1 MKAMQAVKTAK
12 KAILWALAAM
22 VILSAVPAL
31 AEDYTIRLAF
41 IGAESHGSYIALNEK
56 FKKDIEEK
64 TGGRVKVELYPNAQL
79 GSDRQAIEG
88 ISIGTLEMAV
98 VGGSSLL
105 TLDDRMTIMDL
116 PFIFKTREAAHKV
129 YDEFLTEEFNKYLEP
144 HDILI
149 LFSGELG
156 YRHITNSRGP
166 IQTPADLKGLK
177 IRTMENP
184 LHVQTFNLLGANPTP
199 VAFSELYTALQ
210 QGTVDA
216 EENPIGVIVTS
227 KLYEVQKYTSLTGHI
242 YTTAPFI
249 ISKSYWEGLPEDIR
263 KIISEVA
270 EETKPY
276 QRDVIENQNSEFLE
290 ELEKAGVTVNDLS
303 PDDKQAFIDL
313 CKPVYD
319 AYTTKHG
326 ESLIQKIM
334 SAQ

>member
-1 MKAMQAVKTAK
+1 MAAAMKKTV
-12 KAILWALAAM
+12 LLVLAAA
-22 VILSAVPAL
+22 VFLSAVPAL
-31 AEDYTIRLAF
+31 AAEEYTIRVAF
-41 IGAESHGSYIALNEK
+41 IGAESHGSYITLNEK

-88 ISIGTLEMAV
+88 ISIGTIEMAV

-116 PFIFKTREAAHKV
+116 PFIFKTREAAHKA
-129 YDEFLTEEFNKYLEP
+129 YDEFLTAEFNKYLEP

-166 IQTPADLKGLK
+166 IQKPSDLSGLK

-184 LHVQTFNLLGANPTP
+184 LHVETFRLLGANPTP

-216 EENPIGVIVTS
+216 QENPIGVIVTS

-249 ISKSYWEGLPEDIR
+249 VSKSYWENLPEDIR
-263 KIISEVA
+263 TIIASVA

-276 QRDVIENQNSEFLE
+276 QRDVIETQNSEFLG
-290 ELEKAGVTVNDLS
+290 ELEKAGIQVNDLS
-303 PDDKQAFIDL
+303 PADKQAFIDL

-319 AYTTKHG
+319 SYIGKHG
-326 ESLIQKIM
+326 DDMIKKIM
-334 SAQ
+334 AIQ

>member
-1 MKAMQAVKTAK
+1 MKKTVLRVLAV
-12 KAILWALAAM
+12 M
-22 VILSAVPAL
+22 VFSGAFSAFFVSPAS
-31 AEDYTIRLAF
+31 AEDYTIRVAF
-41 IGAESHGSYIALNEK
+41 IGAESHGSYITLSEK
-56 FKKDIEEK
+56 FKKDIEAR
-64 TGGRVKVELYPNAQL
+64 TDGRVTVELYPNAQL

-98 VGGSSLL
+98 IGGSSLL

-116 PFIFKTREAAHKV
+116 PFIFKTREAAHKA

-156 YRHITNSRGP
+156 YRHITNNRSP
-166 IQTPADLKGLK
+166 IRTPADLSGLK

-184 LHVQTFNLLGANPTP
+184 LHVETFRLLGSNPTP

-249 ISKSYWEGLPEDIR
+249 ISKSYFEKLPEDIR
-263 KIISEVA
+263 KVIIDVA

-276 QRDVIENQNSEFLE
+276 QREVIEKQNSEFLG
-290 ELEKAGVTVNDLS
+290 ELEKAGIEINDLS
-303 PDDKQAFIDL
+303 PDDKQAFADL

-319 AYTTKHG
+319 AYIAKYG
-326 ESLIQKIM
+326 DSMIQKI
-334 SAQ
+334 SAIQ

>member
-1 MKAMQAVKTAK
+1 MKTTVLFAV
-12 KAILWALAAM
+12 
-22 VILSAVPAL
+22 AVMMFWGAFPAR
-31 AEDYTIRLAF
+31 AEEYTIRVAF
-41 IGAESHGSYIALNEK
+41 IGAESHGSYITLNEK
-56 FKKDIEEK
+56 FKKDIEER

-116 PFIFKTREAAHKV
+116 PFIFKTREAAHKA

-166 IQTPADLKGLK
+166 IRTPADLKGLK

-184 LHVQTFNLLGANPTP
+184 LHVETFRLLGANPTP

-216 EENPIGVIVTS
+216 QENPIGVIVTS
-227 KLYEVQKYTSLTGHI
+227 KLFEVQKYTSLTGHI

-249 ISKSYWEGLPEDIR
+249 ISKSYWENLPDDIR

-276 QRDVIENQNSEFLE
+276 QRNVIEEQNLQFLG
-290 ELEKAGVTVNDLS
+290 ELEKAGGEVNDLS
-303 PDDKQAFIDL
+303 PAEKQAFIDL

-319 AYTTKHG
+319 DYIKKYQDGTIKRIMA
-326 ESLIQKIM
+326 IQ
-334 SAQ
+334 

>member
-1 MKAMQAVKTAK
+1 MIFWGAF
-12 KAILWALAAM
+12 
-22 VILSAVPAL
+22 PAR
-31 AEDYTIRLAF
+31 AEEYTIRVAF
-41 IGAESHGSYIALNEK
+41 IGAESHGSYITLNEK

-116 PFIFKTREAAHKV
+116 PFIFKTREAAHKA

-156 YRHITNSRGP
+156 YRHITNSRSP
-166 IQTPADLKGLK
+166 IRIPTNLKGLK

-184 LHVQTFNLLGANPTP
+184 LHVETFRLLGANPTP

-216 EENPIGVIVTS
+216 QENPIGVIVTS
-227 KLYEVQKYTSLTGHI
+227 KLFEVQKYASLTGHI

-249 ISKSYWEGLPEDIR
+249 ISKSYWEKLPDDIR

-276 QRDVIENQNSEFLE
+276 QRDVIEQQNSQFIG
-290 ELEKAGVTVNDLS
+290 ELEKAGVEINDLS
-303 PDDKQAFIDL
+303 PDEKQAFIDL

-319 AYTTKHG
+319 AYIAKYG
-326 ESLIQKIM
+326 DGMIRKIM
-334 SAQ
+334 EIQ

>member
-1 MKAMQAVKTAK
+1 MKKTVLWVLTAMIFWGAF
-12 KAILWALAAM
+12 
-22 VILSAVPAL
+22 PAR
-31 AEDYTIRLAF
+31 AEEYTIRVAF
-41 IGAESHGSYIALNEK
+41 IGAESHGSYITLNEK

-116 PFIFKTREAAHKV
+116 PFIFKTREAAHKA

-156 YRHITNSRGP
+156 YRHITNSRSP
-166 IQTPADLKGLK
+166 IRIPTNLKGLK

-184 LHVQTFNLLGANPTP
+184 LHVETFRLLGANPTP

-216 EENPIGVIVTS
+216 QENPIGVIVTS
-227 KLYEVQKYTSLTGHI
+227 KLFEVQKYASLTGHI

-249 ISKSYWEGLPEDIR
+249 ISKSYWEKLPDDIR

-276 QRDVIENQNSEFLE
+276 QRDVIEQQNSQFIG
-290 ELEKAGVTVNDLS
+290 ELEKAGVEINDLS
-303 PDDKQAFIDL
+303 PDEKQAFIDL

-319 AYTTKHG
+319 AYIAKYG
-326 ESLIQKIM
+326 DGMIRKIM
-334 SAQ
+334 EIQ

>member
-1 MKAMQAVKTAK
+1 MKHAV
-12 KAILWALAAM
+12 LAARKVALGVLAVM
-22 VILSAVPAL
+22 VFWSALPAWSG
-31 AEDYTIRLAF
+31 EYTIRAAF
-41 IGAESHGSYIALNEK
+41 IGAESHGSYIALEK
-56 FKKDIEEK
+56 FKKDVEEK
-64 TGGRVKVELYPNAQL
+64 TGGKVTVELYPNAQL

-116 PFIFKTREAAHKV
+116 PFIFKTREAAHKA
-129 YDEFLTEEFNKYLEP
+129 YDEFLTEEFNKYLDR

-156 YRHITNSRGP
+156 YRHITNSRKS
-166 IQTPADLKGLK
+166 IQKPDDLKGLK

-184 LHVQTFNLLGANPTP
+184 LHVETFKLLGANPTP

-216 EENPIGVIVTS
+216 QENPIGVIVTS
-227 KLYEVQKYTSLTGHI
+227 KLYEVQKFTSLTGHI

-249 ISKSYWEGLPEDIR
+249 VSKSYWNRLPADIR
-263 KIISEVA
+263 KAISDVA

-276 QRDVIENQNSEFLE
+276 QRDVIEKQNAEFLG
-290 ELEKAGVTVNDLS
+290 ELDKAGLKINDLS
-303 PDDKQAFIDL
+303 PADKQVFIDL

-319 AYTTKHG
+319 AYIKKYG
-326 ESLIQKIM
+326 DGLVKEIMEIQ
-334 SAQ
+334 

>member
-1 MKAMQAVKTAK
+1 MSLLSA
-12 KAILWALAAM
+12 AIL
-22 VILSAVPAL
+22 LSAFPAFPVR
-31 AEDYTIRLAF
+31 AEEYTIRVAF
-41 IGAESHGSYIALNEK
+41 IGAESHGSYITLNEK
-56 FKKDIEEK
+56 FKKEIEER

-116 PFIFKTREAAHKV
+116 PFIFKTREAAHRV
-129 YDEFLTEEFNKYLEP
+129 YDEFLTAEFNKYLEP

-156 YRHITNSRGP
+156 YRHITNNRNP
-166 IQTPADLKGLK
+166 IRIPSDLKGLK

-184 LHVQTFNLLGANPTP
+184 LHVETFKLLGANPTP

-249 ISKSYWEGLPEDIR
+249 VSKSYWENLPDDIR
-263 KIISEVA
+263 KIISDVA

-276 QRDVIENQNSEFLE
+276 QRDVIEKQNSEFLG
-290 ELEKAGVTVNDLS
+290 ELEKAGVAINDLS
-303 PDDKQAFIDL
+303 PADKQAFADL

-319 AYTTKHG
+319 AYVAKYG
-326 ESLIQKIM
+326 DGLIRKI
-334 SAQ
+334 AAVE

>member
-1 MKAMQAVKTAK
+1 MKKTVLW
-12 KAILWALAAM
+12 ILTAM
-22 VILSAVPAL
+22 VLWGALPAR
-31 AEDYTIRLAF
+31 AEDYTIRVAF
-41 IGAESHGSYIALNEK
+41 IGAESHGSYIALNDK

-88 ISIGTLEMAV
+88 VSIGTLEMAV

-116 PFIFKTREAAHKV
+116 PFIFKTREAAHKA
-129 YDEFLTEEFNKYLEP
+129 YDEFLTEEFNKYLEL

-156 YRHITNSRGP
+156 YRHITNSRGA
-166 IQTPADLKGLK
+166 IKTPADLKGLK
-177 IRTMENP
+177 LRTMENP
-184 LHVQTFNLLGANPTP
+184 LHVETFRLLGANPTP

-216 EENPIGVIVTS
+216 QENPLGVIVTS
-227 KLYEVQKYTSLTGHI
+227 KLFEVQKYASLTGHI

-249 ISKSYWEGLPEDIR
+249 ISKSYWENLPDDIR

-276 QRDVIENQNSEFLE
+276 QRDVIEKQNLECIE
-290 ELEKAGVTVNDLS
+290 ELEKAGLAVNGLS
-303 PDDKQAFIDL
+303 PADKQAFIDL

-319 AYTTKHG
+319 DYVKKYQD
-326 ESLIQKIM
+326 ELIKRITAIQ
-334 SAQ
+334 

>member
-1 MKAMQAVKTAK
+1 MKRIARCVVLWVVAVS
-12 KAILWALAAM
+12 LWGVFCTEAG
-22 VILSAVPAL
+22 
-31 AEDYTIRLAF
+31 AEEYTIRVAF

-64 TGGRVKVELYPNAQL
+64 TGGRVVVELYPNGQL

-116 PFIFKTREAAHKV
+116 LFLFKTREAAHKA

-144 HDILI
+144 HDIFI

-156 YRHITNSRGP
+156 YRHISNNRSP
-166 IQTPADLKGLK
+166 IKAPSDLKGLK

-184 LHVQTFNLLGANPTP
+184 LHIQSFKLLGSNPTP

-216 EENPIGVIVTS
+216 EENPIGVIATS
-227 KLYEVQKYTSLTGHI
+227 KFYEVQKYISLTGHI
-242 YTTAPFI
+242 YSSAPFLI
-249 ISKSYWEGLPEDIR
+249 RKSFWEELPEDLR
-263 KIISEVA
+263 KIIADVA
-270 EETKPY
+270 EETKPL
-276 QRDVIENQNSEFLE
+276 QREAIEKQNREFLE
-290 ELEKAGVTVNDLS
+290 ELKEKGVQVNELTVEE
-303 PDDKQAFIDL
+303 KQVFFDL
-313 CKPVYD
+313 CKPVYEE
-319 AYTTKHG
+319 YTAKHG
-326 ESLIQKIM
+326 EELLKKVTAIQ
-334 SAQ
+334 

>member
-1 MKAMQAVKTAK
+1 MKKAMRSLV
-12 KAILWALAAM
+12 LWVLTVSLVLGA
-22 VILSAVPAL
+22 SSSW
-31 AEDYTIRLAF
+31 AEDYTIRVAF
-41 IGAESHGSYIALNEK
+41 IGAESHGSYITLNEK

-98 VGGSSLL
+98 IGGSSLL

-116 PFIFKTREAAHKV
+116 PFIFKTREAAHKA
-129 YDEFLTEEFNKYLEP
+129 YDEFLTDEFNKYLEA

-156 YRHITNSRGP
+156 YRHITNNKTP
-166 IQTPADLKGLK
+166 IQKPADLKGLK

-184 LHVQTFNLLGANPTP
+184 LHVETFRLLGANPTP

-216 EENPIGVIVTS
+216 QENPIGVIVTS
-227 KLYEVQKYTSLTGHI
+227 KLFEVQKYTSLTGHI

-249 ISKSYWEGLPEDIR
+249 ISKSYWQNLPEDIR
-263 KIISEVA
+263 KTISNVV
-270 EETKPY
+270 EETKTY
-276 QRDVIENQNSEFLE
+276 QRDVIEKQNSQFIGDLA
-290 ELEKAGVTVNDLS
+290 KAGITVNDLS

-319 AYTTKHG
+319 AYIKKYG
-326 ESLIQKIM
+326 DEMIRKIM
-334 SAQ
+334 AIH

>member
-1 MKAMQAVKTAK
+1 MERMA
-12 KAILWALAAM
+12 AAM
-22 VILSAVPAL
+22 KKTVLLVLATAVFLSAVPAL
-31 AEDYTIRLAF
+31 AAEDYTIRVAF
-41 IGAESHGSYIALNEK
+41 IGAESHGSYITLNEK

-88 ISIGTLEMAV
+88 ISIGTIEMAV

-116 PFIFKTREAAHKV
+116 PFIFKTREAAHKA
-129 YDEFLTEEFNKYLEP
+129 YDEFLTAEFNKYLEP

-166 IQTPADLKGLK
+166 IQKPSDLSGLK

-184 LHVQTFNLLGANPTP
+184 LHVETFNLLGANPTP

-249 ISKSYWEGLPEDIR
+249 VSKSYWENLPEDIR
-263 KIISEVA
+263 TIIASVA
-270 EETKPY
+270 EDTKPY
-276 QRDVIENQNSEFLE
+276 QRDVIETQNSEFLG
-290 ELEKAGVTVNDLS
+290 ELEKAGVQVNDLS
-303 PDDKQAFIDL
+303 PSDKQVFIDL

-319 AYTTKHG
+319 TYIAKYG
-326 ESLIQKIM
+326 DGMIQKIT
-334 SAQ
+334 AIQ

>member
-1 MKAMQAVKTAK
+1 MKKTV
-12 KAILWALAAM
+12 LLVLAAA
-22 VILSAVPAL
+22 VFLSAVPAL
-31 AEDYTIRLAF
+31 AAEEFTIRVAF
-41 IGAESHGSYIALNEK
+41 IGAESHGSYITLNEK

-88 ISIGTLEMAV
+88 ISIGTIEMAV

-116 PFIFKTREAAHKV
+116 PFIFKTREAAHKA
-129 YDEFLTEEFNKYLEP
+129 YDEFLTAEFNKYLEP
-144 HDILI
+144 HDIVI

-166 IQTPADLKGLK
+166 IQKPSDLSGLK

-184 LHVQTFNLLGANPTP
+184 LHVETFKLLGANPTP

-249 ISKSYWEGLPEDIR
+249 VSKSYWENLPEDIR
-263 KIISEVA
+263 KIITDVA
-270 EETKPY
+270 EDTKPY
-276 QRDVIENQNSEFLE
+276 QRDVIETQNSEFLG
-290 ELEKAGVTVNDLS
+290 ELEKAGVQVNDLS
-303 PDDKQAFIDL
+303 PSDKQAFIDL

-319 AYTTKHG
+319 AYIAKYG
-326 ESLIQKIM
+326 DGMIQRIT
-334 SAQ
+334 AIQ